1 MCRKIYLSFLLLP
14 ALSTGCAGG
23 PNAEGGAV
31 VGGLT
36 GAGVG
41 AILGRGPGA
50 LIGAGAGALA
60 GGLLG
65 NEVDKSQQ
73 RRAGQA
79 YAQAQAAANQRA
91 LQLPDVVAMVNS
103 GVSEGVV
110 IGQIRSTG
118 TVYNLSANDILYLR
132 SNNVS
137 DGIISEM
144 QATAYRPQRVY
155 TTAPPVV
162 LYDPPP
168 PPVGVGVVVTNRR
181 W

>member
-1 MCRKIYLSFLLLP
+1 MSRKLLFSFLLLP
-14 ALSTGCAGG
+14 ALCTGCAGG
-23 PNAEGGAV
+23 PNAEGGAIA
-31 VGGLT
+31 GGLIGAGT
-36 GAGVG
+36 GAL
-41 AILGRGPGA
+41 IGRGPGA

-73 RRAGQA
+73 RKATQA

-91 LQLPDVVAMVNS
+91 LQLPDVVAMANS
-103 GVSEGVV
+103 GVSDGLI

-132 SNNVS
+132 GNHVS
-137 DGIISEM
+137 ESVIAEM
-144 QATAYRPQRVY
+144 QATGYRPQRVY

-162 LYDPPP
+162 VYDPPP